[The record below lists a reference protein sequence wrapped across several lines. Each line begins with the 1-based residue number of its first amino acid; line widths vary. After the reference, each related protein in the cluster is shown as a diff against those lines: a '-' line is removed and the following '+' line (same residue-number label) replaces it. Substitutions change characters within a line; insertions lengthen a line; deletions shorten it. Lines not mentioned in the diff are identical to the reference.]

1 MYFCHICSSLP
12 TFPSSVCLLAYHT
25 ILCQKQIKPNKYK
38 TERKVTLVTIYYP
51 SKCWVCDLP
60 LEQRIPIKVYMVS
73 LLFQYLTLATG
84 KHINISVLLP
94 KLYFFNYLSPF
105 IVVSG
110 AQLLLLCGWS
120 KVYNTRGWTA
130 SDSSLYRQ
138 MTGKAMDR
146 FTFKQLTQLI
156 IFRDLI
162 MKTGVLVY
170 FFK

>member
-1 MYFCHICSSLP
+1 MSHLLISPNFSQFCLPSSLP
-12 TFPSSVCLLAYHT
+12 YNSVPET
-25 ILCQKQIKPNKYK
+25 NQTKQIQN
-38 TERKVTLVTIYYP
+38 RKVTLITIYYP